1 MYIVYIIME
10 TDGICAPPANE
21 DLTQITLD
29 ELLEKAYK
37 YDRQRLS
44 HNEKMKRYRLKYPEA
59 YKARAT
65 KLATKRYWRNKG
77 FEINENGEKIRIEQI
92 QENHENQQIPV
103 L

>member
-1 MYIVYIIME
+1 ME
-10 TDGICAPPANE
+10 TDGISTPQNNE

-37 YDRQRLS
+37 YDRHRLA

-59 YKARAT
+59 YKERAT
-65 KLATKRYWRNKG
+65 KLATKRYWRLKG
-77 FEINENGEKIRIEQI
+77 YEITETGEKIRIQEL
-92 QENHENQQIPV
+92 QENPENQEIPV

>member
-1 MYIVYIIME
+1 ME
-10 TDGICAPPANE
+10 TDGINAPQTNE

-37 YDRQRLS
+37 YDRLRLA
-44 HNEKMKRYRLKYPEA
+44 HNEKMKRYRLKYPDE

-65 KLATKRYWRNKG
+65 KLATKRYWRLKG
-77 FEINENGEKIRIEQI
+77 YEITETGEKIRIQEI
-92 QENHENQQIPV
+92 QENPENQEIQV

>member
-1 MYIVYIIME
+1 ME
-10 TDGICAPPANE
+10 TDGITGATNND

-37 YDRQRLS
+37 YDRLRLA
-44 HNEKMKRYRLKYPEA
+44 HNEKMKRYRLKYPEQ

-65 KLATKRYWRNKG
+65 KLATKRYWRVKG
-77 FEINENGEKIRIEQI
+77 YEITETGEKIRIKEI
-92 QENHENQQIPV
+92 QEMQEIQV

>member
-1 MYIVYIIME
+1 ME
-10 TDGICAPPANE
+10 TDGITGATNND

-37 YDRQRLS
+37 YDRLRLA
-44 HNEKMKRYRLKYPEA
+44 HNEKMKRYRLKYPEQ

-65 KLATKRYWRNKG
+65 KLATKRYWRVKG
-77 FEINENGEKIRIEQI
+77 YEITETGEKIRIQEI
-92 QENHENQQIPV
+92 QENQEIQV